1 MSNYSL
7 IYNPDPQQVLDDYK
21 ERLKAAEQE
30 RFANQVMKAQRGK
43 FDFSRGLEL
52 LRHKFA
58 GRNSQKFART
68 VSPTR

>member
-7 IYNPDPQQVLDDYK
+7 IYNPDPKQVLDDYK

-30 RFANQVMKAQRGK
+30 RLAIQVMKTHRGK
-43 FDFSRGLEL
+43 LDFSRGLEL
-52 LRHKFA
+52 LQHKFT
-58 GRNSQKFART
+58 GRQSQKFART

>member
-7 IYNPDPQQVLDDYK
+7 IYNPDPQPVLDDYK

-30 RFANQVMKAQRGK
+30 RLAIQVMKTHHGK

-52 LRHKFA
+52 LRHIFT
-58 GRNSQKFART
+58 GRNAQKFAKT
-68 VSPTR
+68 VSPIR

>member
-1 MSNYSL
+1 MCIYSL

-21 ERLKAAEQE
+21 ALLKAAEQE
-30 RFANQVMKAQRGK
+30 RLAIQVMKAHRGK

-58 GRNSQKFART
+58 GYSSQKFAKT